1 MKAKEPTHRS
11 TKQQFVSL
19 LRDFARQIQ
28 AMDDTQIEGIL
39 AGELRIEV
47 RAPERERAKA
57 REGKARCS
65 DREIELLRREL
76 QEAGSREQARVLID
90 RYLRSK
96 ADLVHFARVLDISAP
111 QKSSSDDIKT
121 RLVESTVGYRLRS
134 AAIRGNLS
142 APPDSTGSSGS
153 A

>member
-1 MKAKEPTHRS
+1 MKAREPTHRS

-19 LRDFARQIQ
+19 LRDFARRIQ
-28 AMDDTQIEGIL
+28 AMDDARMERIL

-47 RAPERERAKA
+47 RAPEKERAKA

-65 DREIELLRREL
+65 DVEIEWLRREL
-76 QEAGSREQARVLID
+76 QEAGSCEPARALID
-90 RYLRSK
+90 RYLHSK

-111 QKSSSDDIKT
+111 QKSSSDDIEA

-134 AAIRGNLS
+134 AAIRGDPRQRVC
-142 APPDSTGSSGS
+142 PP
-153 A
+153 

>member
-1 MKAKEPTHRS
+1 MKAKEPMHRS

-19 LRDFARQIQ
+19 LRDFARRIQ
-28 AMDDTQIEGIL
+28 AMDDAQIEGIL
-39 AGELRIEV
+39 AGNLRIEV
-47 RAPERERAKA
+47 RAPEKERAKA
-57 REGKARCS
+57 SEGKARCS

-76 QEAGSREQARVLID
+76 QEAGSREQARTLID
-90 RYLRSK
+90 RYLHSK
-96 ADLVHFARVLDISAP
+96 ADLVHFARVLDIPSP
-111 QKSSSDDIKT
+111 QKYSSDDIET

-134 AAIRGNLS
+134 AAVRGHMS

>member
-1 MKAKEPTHRS
+1 MKTKEPMHRS

-19 LRDFARQIQ
+19 LREFARQIQ
-28 AMDDTQIEGIL
+28 AMDDAQIERIL

-47 RAPERERAKA
+47 RAPEKDRTKA

-65 DREIELLRREL
+65 NLEMELLRREL

-90 RYLRSK
+90 RHLHSK
-96 ADLVHFARVLDISAP
+96 ADLVHFARMLDISVP

-134 AAIRGNLS
+134 AAVRGNMS

>member
-1 MKAKEPTHRS
+1 MKTKEPMHRS

-28 AMDDTQIEGIL
+28 AMDDAQIERIL

-47 RAPERERAKA
+47 RAPEKERAKA

-65 DREIELLRREL
+65 DPEIESLRREL
-76 QEAGSREQARVLID
+76 QEAGSREQARALID
-90 RYLRSK
+90 RYLHSK

-134 AAIRGNLS
+134 AAIRGNVS

>member
-1 MKAKEPTHRS
+1 MKAKEPMHRS
-11 TKQQFVSL
+11 AKQQFVSL
-19 LRDFARQIQ
+19 LRDFARRIQ
-28 AMDDTQIEGIL
+28 AMDDAQMERIL
-39 AGELRIEV
+39 AGELRSEV
-47 RAPERERAKA
+47 RAPEKERAKA
-57 REGKARCS
+57 RKGKARCS

-76 QEAGSREQARVLID
+76 QEAGSREQARTLID
-90 RYLRSK
+90 RYLHSE

-111 QKSSSDDIKT
+111 QKYSSGDIET

-134 AAIRGNLS
+134 AAIRGHMS

>member
-1 MKAKEPTHRS
+1 MKTKEPMHRS

-28 AMDDTQIEGIL
+28 AMDDAQIERIL

-47 RAPERERAKA
+47 RAPEKERAKA
-57 REGKARCS
+57 HENKASCS

-90 RYLRSK
+90 RYLHSK
-96 ADLVHFARVLDISAP
+96 ADLVHFARVLDIPAP

-134 AAIRGNLS
+134 AAIRGNMS
-142 APPDSTGSSGS
+142 PPPDSAGSSGS

>member
-1 MKAKEPTHRS
+1 MKTKEPMHRS

-28 AMDDTQIEGIL
+28 AMDDAQIERIL

-47 RAPERERAKA
+47 RAPEKDRAKA
-57 REGKARCS
+57 REGKAGCS
-65 DREIELLRREL
+65 NLEMELLRREL

-90 RYLRSK
+90 RYLHSK
-96 ADLVHFARVLDISAP
+96 ADLVHFARMLDISAP

-134 AAIRGNLS
+134 AAIRGNMS